1 MWLLLACTG
10 ADPDDSASS
19 TAPEDLVAT
28 LTSPGPWNVG
38 YRELSVDYA
47 APTGP
52 RTLRL
57 AAWYPTEADDGAAV
71 VYGGFYP
78 ASDTIL
84 GDAPVAPGTFPLAVF
99 SHGHQGYAENSSF
112 LMAHL
117 ASHGHVVLAPDHTGN
132 TTFDGADRSTEIY
145 FERPLD
151 ISAVIDAAP
160 GLAELGPAVA
170 DGPVLSI
177 GHSFGGY
184 TQLAL
189 AGGRYDL
196 AVCPADIPFCST
208 MTAEWEALFAAGF
221 AEPRIGAF
229 GIMAGGD
236 LDLFGA
242 AGLTGLTHP
251 FLHLTAT
258 EDQPEGSEADT
269 MWEALR
275 DGDDLRVVL
284 DGGGHQSFTDFA
296 DVIEDVPLSAEES
309 FRIVDAYTLA
319 WAWRLGGD
327 PRAEAVIAGEVAV
340 SEAVELRR

>member
-1 MWLLLACTG
+1 MWLLLACAG

-19 TAPEDLVAT
+19 TPTEDVVTT

-38 YRELSVDYA
+38 YQELSVDYD

-52 RTLRL
+52 RSLRL
-57 AAWYPTEADDGAAV
+57 AAWYPTDADDGDAV

-78 ASDTIL
+78 APADIL
-84 GDAPVAPGTFPLAVF
+84 GDAPVAAGPFPLAVF
-99 SHGHQGYAENSSF
+99 SHGHQGYAENSGF

-132 TTFDGADRSTEIY
+132 TTFDGADRTTEIY

-151 ISAVIDAAP
+151 ISAVLDAAP
-160 GLAELGPAVA
+160 DLPGLGPSVA

-196 AVCPADIPFCST
+196 GVCPETTPFCST
-208 MTAEWEALFAAGF
+208 MTTDWEALFTAGF

-229 GIMAGGD
+229 VILAGGD
-236 LDLFGA
+236 VDLFGA
-242 AGLTGLTHP
+242 DGLTGLAHP
-251 FLHLTAT
+251 FLHMTAT

-269 MWEALR
+269 MWAALR

-284 DGGGHQSFTDFA
+284 EGGGHQSFTDFA
-296 DVIEDVPLSAEES
+296 DVMEDVPMDAEES

-319 WAWRLGGD
+319 WAWKLAGD
-327 PRAEAVIAGEVAV
+327 PRADGVIAGEEAV
-340 SEAVELRR
+340 SDQAETRR